1 MKKSNYVKKGLL
13 IALLITIT
21 AGLTYAAFGDKG
33 KVLGTKFS
41 VGSADIKLLLDTDMG
56 TVPENLVEEMP
67 GPQFDNIV
75 PNWSEDYEIKIF
87 NNGSTPVTLTSNAD
101 YLTANDPDELRSI
114 IYVEPIIWNDIDSNG
129 IVDSGE
135 EGDSLGRK
143 TIVKWKTEGY
153 QIGEVE
159 SGAVK
164 SLILRF
170 STDVVSD
177 TKQGKSGIFD
187 FSFDSLG
194 M

>member
-1 MKKSNYVKKGLL
+1 MKKSNYIKKGLL
-13 IALLITIT
+13 IAILITVT

-33 KVLGTKFS
+33 KVLGSKFS
-41 VGSADIKLLLDTDMG
+41 VGSADIKLLLDTDVG

-101 YLTANDPDELRSI
+101 YLTANDPDDLRSI

-135 EGDSLGRK
+135 EGESLGRK

-153 QIGEVE
+153 QIGELE

>member
-1 MKKSNYVKKGLL
+1 MKKSNYIKKGLL
-13 IALLITIT
+13 IAILITVT

-33 KVLGTKFS
+33 KVLGSKFS
-41 VGSADIKLLLDTDMG
+41 VGSADIKLLLDTDVG

-67 GPQFDNIV
+67 GPQFDNVV

-114 IYVEPIIWNDIDSNG
+114 IYVEPIIWNDIDTNG

-135 EGDSLGRK
+135 EGESLGRK

-153 QIGEVE
+153 QIGEVA

-170 STDVVSD
+170 STDAVSD
-177 TKQGKSGIFD
+177 TKQGKSAIFD